1 MFNRR
6 DVHVRPLHEE
16 LSEIGLDPDKI
27 MADIEHNAGVLSEGG
42 NPLTSG
48 ARLVTEADE
57 NDFVQDELEFDD
69 VDDDELDED
78 DDELDE
84 AIKMKRTGFKEVDG
98 KLVRVTKAEK
108 QKAKISRKKRKGK
121 ARAAQKMYRKRF
133 KRKIAKRRKMLA
145 KKGPARKGFRRQ
157 FNSATMEL
165 ANLREELENSGAVD
179 GEVTPYVE
187 AAVNA
192 GYLSALLGEI
202 FECVGDQEAG
212 EMLYTMSDSAA
223 DLSEAI
229 EANGGELDEA
239 TEGKLTS
246 LLEGVSKALAAHE
259 NLGSPSLFEA
269 IDMGIE
275 NGNPLFEDL
284 DDDDE
289 DFEDDFD
296 FEDEDD
302 FDFEDDDE

>member
-27 MADIEHNAGVLSEGG
+27 MNDIEHNAGVLSEGG

-57 NDFVQDELEFDD
+57 DDFVQDELEFDD
-69 VDDDELDED
+69 DDELGEDVEDELEFD
-78 DDELDE
+78 DDLDE
-84 AIKMKRTGFKEVDG
+84 AVKMKRTGFKEVDG
-98 KLVRVTKAEK
+98 KMVRVTKAEK
-108 QKAKISRKKRKGK
+108 QKAKIRRKKEKAK
-121 ARAAQKMYRKRF
+121 ARAAQRMYRKRF
-133 KRKIAKRRKMLA
+133 RRKIAKRRKMLA

-157 FNSATMEL
+157 VSSASMEL
-165 ANLREELENSGAVD
+165 ANLREELESVSAVD

-202 FECVGDQEAG
+202 FECIGDQEAG
-212 EMLYTMSDSAA
+212 EMLYTMSDSAV

-229 EANGGELDEA
+229 EANGGELSE
-239 TEGKLTS
+239 EFEPKLTS

-269 IDMGIE
+269 IEEGIE

-284 DDDDE
+284 DDDDDE
-289 DFEDDFD
+289 DFEDDDDFD
-296 FEDEDD
+296 FEDE
-302 FDFEDDDE
+302 E